1 MVMRR
6 EEKEKGGEKGDGERV
21 FRMKRNRSHG
31 VGACA
36 GRGDEGGGH
45 EVIKM
50 QEKGGLSNWGE
61 RLAGWRWRE
70 KTEMYGVFC
79 RND

>member
-1 MVMRR
+1 MVIRR
-6 EEKEKGGEKGDGERV
+6 EEKEECGEKGKRDRV
-21 FRMKRNRSHG
+21 FRVQGNWPNG
-31 VGACA
+31 VGARA
-36 GRGDEGGGH
+36 GRGDDRYGH

-50 QEKGGLSNWGE
+50 QEKRGLSNWGE

-70 KTEMYGVFC
+70 RTEMYGVFC

>member
-6 EEKEKGGEKGDGERV
+6 EEKEKGGEKGKRDKV
-21 FRMKRNRSHG
+21 FRVQGNRPNG
-31 VGACA
+31 VGARA
-36 GRGDEGGGH
+36 ARGDGGYGH

-70 KTEMYGVFC
+70 RTEMYGVFC

>member
-1 MVMRR
+1 MMMRG
-6 EEKEKGGEKGDGERV
+6 EEKEKGGEKGEGKRE
-21 FRMKRNRSHG
+21 FGLKRNRTHVAG
-31 VGACA
+31 TCA
-36 GRGDEGGGH
+36 GIGDKGGGH

-70 KTEMYGVFC
+70 RTERYGVFC